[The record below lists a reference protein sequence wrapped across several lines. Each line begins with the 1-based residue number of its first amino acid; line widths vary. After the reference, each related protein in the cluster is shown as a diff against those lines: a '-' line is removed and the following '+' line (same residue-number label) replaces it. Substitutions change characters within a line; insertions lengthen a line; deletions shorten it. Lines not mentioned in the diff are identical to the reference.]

1 MLHKNRMS
9 QCNTHKRSAANHSNL
24 NSWSLRLAKSKQRF
38 AWIKIN
44 TAEDYLVSEYHSRVW
59 NTLTIAVLMFLLSY
73 IYHYVF
79 AYWIFLLRLSL
90 TWLLFC
96 NGVINGLCYYQK
108 SVGKIWDSSFD
119 EICRYNDSLKLV
131 VISDRFY
138 RKTHPIFCIRISES
152 NITPIYYC
160 I

>member
-1 MLHKNRMS
+1 M
-9 QCNTHKRSAANHSNL
+9 
-24 NSWSLRLAKSKQRF
+24 
-38 AWIKIN
+38 
-44 TAEDYLVSEYHSRVW
+44 SEYHSRVW
-59 NTLTIAVLMFLLSY
+59 NTLTIAVSMFLLSY

-131 VISDRFY
+131 VISDRFH

-152 NITPIYYC
+152 NITPIYC
-160 I
+160 LKNSNQRKHTTQRLTGSSNAEKTLPF